1 MLFSLARNWKMV
13 PKPLANIH
21 CIQKN
26 ILSYFMKEKGAKE
39 KHRLSKNEINSV
51 FLAS

>member
-1 MLFSLARNWKMV
+1 MLFSLARIEKMV

-21 CIQKN
+21 CIQNN
-26 ILSYFMKEKGAKE
+26 ILSYDLKEKSTKG